1 MNFPLFWVLSFQIL
15 FIRTAVTGGVGVASR
30 SGKLSQVKLHDVF

>member
-1 MNFPLFWVLSFQIL
+1 MNFPLFRVLSFQTL
-15 FIRTAVTGGVGVASR
+15 FIRTAVARGVRVASR